1 MGKRKGDQ
9 PPPQVQDVAGSEPA
23 KTTMPSDASVARA
36 TEPVK
41 IEAPEFVPA
50 APSIAAEQADAVT
63 PPPAAPPVVAT
74 GTPKIEAT
82 ESAPP
87 VDAPKPIVLYR
98 MTARDEAS
106 ATEDVATADT
116 ATAETARLWPK
127 MRRLTPLAASIA
139 IAAAIGAMAGS
150 ATTAGLGGLWAQPAA
165 PAKTADMRPL
175 RDTITRLNTE
185 LAALKSSIDNSG
197 RVSNAQ
203 FSKLGDRLDRVERG
217 QAEPAAKLAK
227 LTDAVDRIEHRVPAA
242 TSTANDITGS
252 IAAPATRPAAASPAR
267 PAGPPVLDGWFVR
280 SVYHGAALIQTR
292 YGGVLEVEPGDNL
305 PGLGRVENIHRQDG
319 RWVVVT
325 SRGMIVAR

>member
-1 MGKRKGDQ
+1 
-9 PPPQVQDVAGSEPA
+9 
-23 KTTMPSDASVARA
+23 
-36 TEPVK
+36 
-41 IEAPEFVPA
+41 
-50 APSIAAEQADAVT
+50 
-63 PPPAAPPVVAT
+63 
-74 GTPKIEAT
+74 
-82 ESAPP
+82 
-87 VDAPKPIVLYR
+87 
-98 MTARDEAS
+98 
-106 ATEDVATADT
+106 
-116 ATAETARLWPK
+116 

-150 ATTAGLGGLWAQPAA
+150 ATTAGLGGLWAQPPA

-217 QAEPAAKLAK
+217 QAEPVAKLAK
-227 LTDAVDRIEHRVPAA
+227 LTDAVDRIEHRAPAA
-242 TSTANDITGS
+242 TTSTANDITGS
-252 IAAPATRPAAASPAR
+252 IAAPATRPAATSTAR
-267 PAGPPVLDGWFVR
+267 PASPPVLDGWFVR